1 MIAFMLRAVK
11 LRSAAGE
18 ARGDPAAAPM
28 TGRVREAERSHART
42 VTSRGRAAQ
51 RLERFAAALVEERR
65 RSVSER
71 ILHIV
76 IRLLTLF

>member
-1 MIAFMLRAVK
+1 MIAFMIRAVK

-28 TGRVREAERSHART
+28 AERVREAKRFHART
-42 VTSRGRAAQ
+42 VTSHGRAAQ